1 MGGGAAVRSWSTRWR
16 TEHCGFPVVFDCN
29 NNTVLIPA
37 ESCIRCPALVANR
50 QRIVRGY
57 GDPQAR
63 LMIVGEAPGYR
74 GADRTGVPF
83 TGDRSGRRLQ
93 ALLIA
98 LGLSE
103 ESDPAV
109 EMPRLRSVWL
119 TNVVRCNPPGNRNPT
134 TVEVGNCAP
143 YLRLEL
149 ETIRPRV
156 VATLG
161 NFAAR
166 WAFGGLLEEEP
177 PAGIRELH
185 GLAWPAGDLTLVT
198 LVHPARASNAQMA
211 VAETALR
218 KLLV

>member
-1 MGGGAAVRSWSTRWR
+1 MELAELKPHPPA
-16 TEHCGFPVVFDCN
+16 
-29 NNTVLIPA
+29 VLIPI
-37 ESCIRCPALVANR
+37 ETCTRCPALVANR

-57 GDPQAR
+57 GDPRAR
-63 LMIVGEAPGYR
+63 LMVVGEAPGYR
-74 GADRTGVPF
+74 GADRSGVPF

-98 LGLSE
+98 LGVSQ

-109 EMPRLRSVWL
+109 ETPRIRDVWL

-134 TVEVGNCAP
+134 AAEVANCVP
-143 YLRLEL
+143 YLRAEL
-149 ETIRPRV
+149 EMIRPAI

-166 WAFGGLLEEEP
+166 WAFGELLGTEP
-177 PAGIRELH
+177 PAGIRQLH
-185 GLAWPAGDLTLVT
+185 GQTWPAGDLTLVT

-211 VAETALR
+211 AAERTLR
-218 KLLV
+218 KLLT